1 MMNKQQSKRRKLI
14 GIVALVA
21 ILGGIITMGWFN
33 GDRDNKSENNYYQ
46 VEKDLAMEIISEF
59 EGVKEISFLSP
70 VQSKETGYWGTTAT
84 INKTNEISYS
94 FSMTFSGKLDDY
106 YYHFN
111 KKIFKLTE
119 RHKKLTLSQVDLTG
133 IDIKYSDGGK

>member
-1 MMNKQQSKRRKLI
+1 MNKQQNKRRKLI
-14 GIVALVA
+14 GIVALIT

-46 VEKDLAMEIISEF
+46 VEKDLAMEIVSEF

-111 KKIFKLTE
+111 KKNFKLAE
-119 RHKKLTLSQVDLTG
+119 RHKKLILSQVDLTG

>member
-1 MMNKQQSKRRKLI
+1 MKKQQNKRRKLI
-14 GIVALVA
+14 GIVALIT
-21 ILGGIITMGWFN
+21 ILGGVITMGWLN
-33 GDRDNKSENNYYQ
+33 GDRDNKSEKNYYQ
-46 VEKDLAMEIISEF
+46 VEKDLAMEIVSEF

-106 YYHFN
+106 SYYYD
-111 KKIFKLTE
+111 KCFKLVK

-133 IDIKYSDGGK
+133 IYIKYSKGEK

>member
-1 MMNKQQSKRRKLI
+1 
-14 GIVALVA
+14 
-21 ILGGIITMGWFN
+21 MGWLN

-46 VEKDLAMEIISEF
+46 VEKDLAMEIVSEF

-106 YYHFN
+106 SYYYD
-111 KKIFKLTE
+111 KCFKLVK

-133 IDIKYSDGGK
+133 IYIKYSKGEK

>member
-1 MMNKQQSKRRKLI
+1 IVYLKQHKNYWKLVSI
-14 GIVALVA
+14 AALII
-21 ILGGIITMGWFN
+21 ILGGILTMNWLN
-33 GDRDNKSENNYYQ
+33 GDRDNKGENNYYQ
-46 VEKDLAMEIISEF
+46 VEKDLAMEIVSEF

-106 YYHFN
+106 SYYYD
-111 KKIFKLTE
+111 KCFKLVK
-119 RHKKLTLSQVDLTG
+119 RHKKLTLSQVDLTD
-133 IDIKYSDGGK
+133 IDIKYSKGGK

>member
-1 MMNKQQSKRRKLI
+1 MNKQQSKRRKLI

-33 GDRDNKSENNYYQ
+33 GERDNKSENNYYQ

-111 KKIFKLTE
+111 KKKF
-119 RHKKLTLSQVDLTG
+119 
-133 IDIKYSDGGK
+133 

>member
-1 MMNKQQSKRRKLI
+1 MNKQQSKRRKLI

-70 VQSKETGYWGTTAT
+70 VQSKETGYWGTTAI

-111 KKIFKLTE
+111 KKNFKLTE

>member
-70 VQSKETGYWGTTAT
+70 VQSKETGYWGTTAI

-111 KKIFKLTE
+111 KKNFKLTE

>member
-1 MMNKQQSKRRKLI
+1 
-14 GIVALVA
+14 
-21 ILGGIITMGWFN
+21 ITTGWLN
-33 GDRDNKSENNYYQ
+33 GDRDNKGENNYYQ
-46 VEKDLAMEIISEF
+46 VEKDLATEIVSEF

-111 KKIFKLTE
+111 KKIFKLAE